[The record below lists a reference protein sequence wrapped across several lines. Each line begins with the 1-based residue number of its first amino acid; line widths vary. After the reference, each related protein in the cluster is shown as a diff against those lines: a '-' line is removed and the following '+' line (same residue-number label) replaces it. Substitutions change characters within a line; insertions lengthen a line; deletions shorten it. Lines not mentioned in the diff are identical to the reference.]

1 MPDRTPLPD
10 HLSRAPFAVQEAL
23 AAGLPPSRMQA
34 RDLSAPY
41 RGVRVPRGV
50 TVTAVDAYARRMPPH
65 QHFSQIT
72 AARLWRITLP
82 GRLVDA
88 RLHVSATYPQRA
100 PQVAGVVGHQAL
112 PDLQLVELRPGVRV
126 SSVADTWRAL
136 ATTLTLDELIIAG
149 DSTVRRKN
157 PLTSMAALEAA
168 VLRATGSP
176 GARRAREAF
185 ALLRPRTDSP
195 RETTLRLLIIR
206 SGLPE
211 PVVNFTITNEL
222 GVFVAYGDLAYPQY
236 KVLVEYDGG
245 QHRDDE
251 AQFNRDIDRLDD
263 VMELTWRVIRVNK
276 SHVDSRSAA
285 RIAKIRTALVE
296 RGWRP

>member
-1 MPDRTPLPD
+1 M
-10 HLSRAPFAVQEAL
+10 
-23 AAGLPPSRMQA
+23 
-34 RDLSAPY
+34 
-41 RGVRVPRGV
+41 
-50 TVTAVDAYARRMPPH
+50 TVTDVDAYARRMPQH
-65 QHFSQIT
+65 QHFSHLT

-82 GRLVDA
+82 GRLSDA

-100 PQVAGVVGHQAL
+100 PRVAGIVGHQAL
-112 PDLQLVELRPGVRV
+112 PDLHIVELRAGVRV

-136 ATTLTLDELIIAG
+136 AITLTLDELIVAG

-168 VLRATGSP
+168 VTRAEGSR
-176 GARRAREAF
+176 GARRAREAL
-185 ALLRPRTDSP
+185 ALIRPRTDSP

-211 PVVNFTITNEL
+211 PVVNFTITNES
-222 GVFVAYGDLAYPQY
+222 GGFVGYGDLAYPQY

-251 AQFNRDIDRLDD
+251 KQFNRDIDRLDD
-263 VMELTWRVIRVNK
+263 IMELTWRVIRVNK
-276 SHVDSRSAA
+276 SHVDSRSST
-285 RIAKIRTALVE
+285 RIAKIRTALLE

>member
-1 MPDRTPLPD
+1 M
-10 HLSRAPFAVQEAL
+10 RA
-23 AAGLPPSRMQA
+23 
-34 RDLSAPY
+34 
-41 RGVRVPRGV
+41 
-50 TVTAVDAYARRMPPH
+50 
-65 QHFSQIT
+65 
-72 AARLWRITLP
+72 
-82 GRLVDA
+82 
-88 RLHVSATYPQRA
+88 
-100 PQVAGVVGHQAL
+100 
-112 PDLQLVELRPGVRV
+112 
-126 SSVADTWRAL
+126 
-136 ATTLTLDELIIAG
+136 
-149 DSTVRRKN
+149 K
-157 PLTSMAALEAA
+157 
-168 VLRATGSP
+168 GSP

-195 RETTLRLLIIR
+195 GETTLRLLIIR